1 MKDRKVKRG
10 EIYCYDFGEN
20 SGSVQTGRRP
30 VLVVQAD
37 NFNEHSPT
45 TVIAAI
51 SSAHKCK
58 YLPSHIFL
66 GEEFGLTQPSVVLL
80 EQIRTVNQNE
90 LGAYIGIIDDGD
102 MLNAISNGLKKTLGM
117 WRYQTARTETRCLC
131 GRCLQ
136 EYMDTRAY
144 IISRLDPFQKQKD
157 SCDRCGKPGFDYAL
171 KERTKRF

>member
-1 MKDRKVKRG
+1 MIKKKVSWG
-10 EIYCYDFGEN
+10 EIYYCDITN
-20 SGSVQTGRRP
+20 SKGSVQSGKRP

-90 LGAYIGIIDDGD
+90 LGAYIGIVDDGD

-144 IISRLDPFQKQKD
+144 IISRLDPFQKQRD
-157 SCDRCGKPGFDYAL
+157 SCDRCGKPGYDYAL
-171 KERTKRF
+171 KERRKKF

>member
-1 MKDRKVKRG
+1 MTSVKTAAPCR
-10 EIYCYDFGEN
+10 
-20 SGSVQTGRRP
+20 
-30 VLVVQAD
+30 QAD
-37 NFNEHSPT
+37 ALFLWFRQTTSTSTALPQSSPQSP
-45 TVIAAI
+45 AHI
-51 SSAHKCK
+51 SAS
-58 YLPSHIFL
+58 LSIL
-66 GEEFGLTQPSVVLL
+66 LSSVVLL

-90 LGAYIGIIDDGD
+90 LGAYIGIVDDGD
-102 MLNAISNGLKKTLGM
+102 MLNTISNGLKKTLGM
-117 WRYQTARTETRCLC
+117 WRYQTARTGTRCLC